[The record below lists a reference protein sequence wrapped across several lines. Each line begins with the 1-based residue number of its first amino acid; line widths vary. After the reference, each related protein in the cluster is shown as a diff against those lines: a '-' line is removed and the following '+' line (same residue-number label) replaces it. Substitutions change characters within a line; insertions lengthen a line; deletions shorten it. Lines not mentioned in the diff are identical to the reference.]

1 MSGCRP
7 GVAVAWALRVL
18 VVSAIILDCVLAFG
32 KSALHL
38 PPWGH
43 TLLLLLT
50 SIVFLLSL
58 LVLGAHQQQRRQ
70 DAFQVLPPASTPH
83 SQPSQLPLPLP
94 PLPWQDTPG
103 FTEWGRPVPH
113 SPLSTWRVGPCL
125 WNLHRWRKAPWTPK
139 KSCPGPAAR
148 PCSPAA
154 LPLPPQVP

>member
-43 TLLLLLT
+43 TLLLLL
-50 SIVFLLSL
+50 SSVVFLLSL

-70 DAFQVLPPASTPH
+70 DAFQVPMV
-83 SQPSQLPLPLP
+83 PLI
-94 PLPWQDTPG
+94 
-103 FTEWGRPVPH
+103 
-113 SPLSTWRVGPCL
+113 
-125 WNLHRWRKAPWTPK
+125 
-139 KSCPGPAAR
+139 PAASILLNVFLMLHLSSLTWLR
-148 PCSPAA
+148 FSIWLLIARRTSGICRG
-154 LPLPPQVP
+154 